1 MPLISHFYG
10 ILIYI
15 YTEDGGQHHT
25 PHFHARYAEF
35 SGSYDLNGNRLSG
48 DMPPKQNKLIEA
60 WISIHEQEL
69 LASWRAW
76 TENEDVIKIEGW
88 R

>member
-15 YTEDGGQHHT
+15 YSEADEKHHK
-25 PHFHARYAEF
+25 PHFHARYNEF
-35 SGSYDLNGNRLSG
+35 RASYDFEGNCIVGKL
-48 DMPPKQNKLIEA
+48 PPKQNKLVI
-60 WISIHEQEL
+60 
-69 LASWRAW
+69 AW
-76 TENEDVIKIEGW
+76 TALNEDALNAAWTAWNEIGEVIKIEGL

>member
-15 YTEDGGQHHT
+15 YYEASGKHNK
-25 PHFHARYAEF
+25 PHFHARYGEHQAV
-35 SGSYDLNGNRLSG
+35 YDLEGNCIVGELPR
-48 DMPPKQNKLIEA
+48 KQNKLVEA
-60 WISIHEQEL
+60 WAL
-69 LASWRAW
+69 LHSDALNAAW
-76 TENEDVIKIEGW
+76 TAWNEDGEVIKIEGL